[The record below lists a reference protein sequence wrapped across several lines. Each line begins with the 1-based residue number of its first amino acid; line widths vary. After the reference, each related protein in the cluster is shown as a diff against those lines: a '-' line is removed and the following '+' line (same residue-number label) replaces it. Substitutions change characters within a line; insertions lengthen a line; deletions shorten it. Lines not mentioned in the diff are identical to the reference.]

1 MIFMAE
7 DAQDVTLCHLVLNHI
22 HKGHFDITLSPQIL
36 KGLFFLRFVHAL
48 IDVLLNATLLEVI
61 NPHWS

>member
-36 KGLFFLRFVHAL
+36 KGLFLWFVHAL
-48 IDVLLNATLLEVI
+48 IDVLLNALL
-61 NPHWS
+61 

>member
-7 DAQDVTLCHLVLNHI
+7 DAQDVTRCHLVLNHI
-22 HKGHFDITLSPQIL
+22 HKGRFDITLSPQIL
-36 KGLFFLRFVHAL
+36 KGLFLWFVHAL
-48 IDVLLNATLLEVI
+48 IDVLLNALLREVI

>member
-7 DAQDVTLCHLVLNHI
+7 DAQDVTRCHLVLNHI

-36 KGLFFLRFVHAL
+36 QGLFLRFVHAL
-48 IDVLLNATLLEVI
+48 IDVLLNALLREVI

>member
-7 DAQDVTLCHLVLNHI
+7 DAQDVTRCHLVLNHI
-22 HKGHFDITLSPQIL
+22 HKGRFDITLSPQIL
-36 KGLFFLRFVHAL
+36 KGLFLRFVHAL
-48 IDVLLNATLLEVI
+48 IDVLLNALLREVI

>member
-7 DAQDVTLCHLVLNHI
+7 DAQDVTRCHLVLNHI
-22 HKGHFDITLSPQIL
+22 HKGRFDITLSPQIL
-36 KGLFFLRFVHAL
+36 KGLFLRFVRAL
-48 IDVLLNATLLEVI
+48 IDVLLNALLREVI